1 MKIYFY
7 VAVNGSGLKKSGL
20 VRSIDAEKA
29 FKLATDSVITAY
41 SDDKY
46 VVIKF
51 EVVE

>member
-29 FKLATDSVITAY
+29 FKLATDSVTTY